1 MDPIIK
7 MILPKKSEKYDR
19 KKLLLWELIADEVK
33 IFVSFIKY
41 TCYNRTILNSK
52 QGGMQ
57 YEQYFSQNQCK
68 KIWRQTSGKGKNYG
82 DPEGGNAGTK
92 CM

>member
-41 TCYNRTILNSK
+41 TCYNRTILNNK
-52 QGGMQ
+52 QGSM
-57 YEQYFSQNQCK
+57 
-68 KIWRQTSGKGKNYG
+68 
-82 DPEGGNAGTK
+82 
-92 CM
+92 